1 MTKTR
6 YLTKLSQVSQLAN
19 IPTSEWSCLQ
29 KVENRYAF
37 RSNDYYLSLIDWNDP
52 QDPIRRIV
60 IPHQDE
66 LENWGQLDASG
77 EHNYAKARGLEHKY
91 PDTALLLTSDVC
103 GSLCRFCFRKRLFM
117 ADNNEVSRDVSAGL
131 AYIRKHP
138 EINNVLLTGGDPLL
152 LSTFRLEK
160 IITELR
166 AIDHVKII
174 RIGSKMPAFNP
185 YRILD
190 DPSLLEM
197 LGKYSLPERRIYLM
211 AHFNHPRELT
221 NEAVQALTLVQQAG
235 VAVMNQTPLIRGVN
249 DDAEVLA
256 ELLNK
261 LSFMGIA
268 PYYVFQCRPTEGNSA
283 YTVPIEEGYR
293 TFSRALSQCS
303 GLARRCRYSMSHV
316 TGKIEVVGMTED
328 QIFFRYHRPADPEQD
343 PGEIIA
349 LQRNPEAYWFDDYLE
364 EIPIA
369 ASYGRYF

>member
-1 MTKTR
+1 MTKNR
-6 YLTKLSQVSQLAN
+6 YLTRLSQVSQLAD
-19 IPTSEWSCLQ
+19 TKDLHSLQ
-29 KVENRYAF
+29 KVEQRYAF
-37 RSNDYYLSLIDWNDP
+37 RSNEYYLSLIDWDDP
-52 QDPIRRIV
+52 RDPIRRIV

-66 LENWGQLDASG
+66 HENWGQLDASG

-103 GSLCRFCFRKRLFM
+103 GSLCRFCFRKRIFM

-152 LSTFRLEK
+152 LSTLRLEK
-160 IITELR
+160 IIAELR
-166 AIDHVKII
+166 SIDHVKII

-185 YRILD
+185 FRILD
-190 DPSLLEM
+190 DPALLEM
-197 LGKYSLPERRIYLM
+197 LAKYSLPERRIYLM

-221 NEAVQALTLVQQAG
+221 SEAILGMTQVQQAG
-235 VAVMNQTPLIRGVN
+235 VAIMNQTPLIRGVN
-249 DDAEVLA
+249 DDAGVLA
-256 ELLNK
+256 ELLNT

-283 YTVPIEEGYR
+283 YTVPVEEGYR
-293 TFSRALSQCS
+293 IFARAIRQCS

-316 TGKIEVVGMTED
+316 TGKIEVVGMTEE

-349 LQRNPEAYWFDDYLE
+349 CQRNPEAYWFDDYLE
-364 EIPIA
+364 DTPMA
-369 ASYGRYF
+369 VAYGR